1 MKLKITCDTNCDL
14 TNLFYQKDIE
24 QAMEET
30 GINVKGNGNQN
41 KWIKYVIDHA
51 FEYIVLPPGVYDAIV
66 SGDVQSITF
75 KTRDN
80 DVVKVTLSR

>member
-14 TNLFYQKDIE
+14 MHLFYQKDIE

-30 GINVKGNGNQN
+30 GVSAKGDRNG
-41 KWIKYVIDHA
+41 WLKYILTYVFDD
-51 FEYIVLPPGVYDAIV
+51 IVLPPGVYDAIA